1 MGILEFEV
9 GEFYPLKMCT
19 LKEVQIQDKVVP
31 LSQDY
36 SEDSSSYET
45 PVEDKS
51 SDFTSNDEMNYD
63 DDSDDV

>member
-1 MGILEFEV
+1 M
-9 GEFYPLKMCT
+9 
-19 LKEVQIQDKVVP
+19 P